1 MEPFYNFSRSLLA
14 SLAVCN
20 AHTLQVA
27 QGSPGHLPTDRLR
40 TDQLVQRLVALFARH
55 PPQHSGTACAH
66 GGGSGGEEKNC
77 NLHVPC
83 CRSILRVIMDAEPN
97 FRRTVAQRKRA
108 LDRYGNVYDDDDDDD
123 NDDSL

>member
-1 MEPFYNFSRSLLA
+1 M
-14 SLAVCN
+14 
-20 AHTLQVA
+20 QVA
-27 QGSPGHLPTDRLR
+27 QGSSGRLPTDRLR

-55 PPQHSGTACAH
+55 SPQQPGTVASPRGGPGGP
-66 GGGSGGEEKNC
+66 GGGGGEEKNC

-108 LDRYGNVYDDDDDDD
+108 LDRCGDH
-123 NDDSL
+123 